1 MQKDYLNN
9 KINLNLIFNT
19 KQEENFEKIFSL
31 VFQRYDNLE
40 EEEEF
45 EDRIYFYE
53 NLLLYKPENLFY
65 KDKLEKKIKEQKEEL
80 YKVKEREESINNL
93 KKQLINNNDIIN
105 SINSDKKENQIIIIN
120 NGNKEEL
127 SSLNNDKKM
136 KINEKIKDRKGESH
150 IVTKTWIRGPYKKK
164 THAII
169 KAKVDDKCFPFTTGK
184 GLINTFYDNSSK
196 SDKYNDFQSIKEDSY
211 LKLANNTFIINRY
224 AKDSE
229 GKIKKTKKQRKF
241 KSDDIRKK
249 IKSNCHKIIKNIINE
264 NLKKAGSEEF
274 FGFLPQSFLG
284 NVSKIFNKKYMNSTY
299 EDLLSI
305 DFSKNQKTGNL
316 EIDQKNYNKNIN
328 VLNYLEKNPEIS
340 KISGFNKIKKMK
352 YKDILNSYF
361 LSKEFENTIDMLK
374 NKKET
379 TEYITEYIFL
389 AKDYINFFSN

>member
-9 KINLNLIFNT
+9 KINLSLIFNT

-31 VFQRYDNLE
+31 VFQRQDNLE

-93 KKQLINNNDIIN
+93 KKQLIYNNDIIN

-150 IVTKTWIRGPYKKK
+150 IVTKTWIRGPHKKK

-184 GLINTFYDNSSK
+184 GLINTFYDDSSK
-196 SDKYNDFQSIKEDSY
+196 SDKYNDIQSIKEDSY

-229 GKIKKTKKQRKF
+229 GKIKKSKKQRKF

-340 KISGFNKIKKMK
+340 KISGFYKIKKMK

-374 NKKET
+374 NKNET
-379 TEYITEYIFL
+379 SEYIIEYIFL
-389 AKDYINFFSN
+389 AKKYINFFSN

>member
-9 KINLNLIFNT
+9 KINLSLIFNT

-120 NGNKEEL
+120 NGNKEEF

-184 GLINTFYDNSSK
+184 GLINTFYDDSSK
-196 SDKYNDFQSIKEDSY
+196 SDKYNDIQSIKEDSY

-229 GKIKKTKKQRKF
+229 GKIKKSKKQRKF

-305 DFSKNQKTGNL
+305 DFKKKKKTGNL

-340 KISGFNKIKKMK
+340 KISGFYKIKKMK

-374 NKKET
+374 NKNET
-379 TEYITEYIFL
+379 SEYIIEYIFL
-389 AKDYINFFSN
+389 AKKYINFFSN

>member
-9 KINLNLIFNT
+9 KINLSLIFNT

-184 GLINTFYDNSSK
+184 GLINTFYDDSSK
-196 SDKYNDFQSIKEDSY
+196 SDKYNGIQSIKEDSY

-374 NKKET
+374 NKNET
-379 TEYITEYIFL
+379 SEYIIEYIFL
-389 AKDYINFFSN
+389 AKKYINFFSN

>member
-9 KINLNLIFNT
+9 KINLSLIFNT

-184 GLINTFYDNSSK
+184 GLINTFYDDSSK
-196 SDKYNDFQSIKEDSY
+196 SDKYNDIQSIKEDSY

-374 NKKET
+374 NKNET
-379 TEYITEYIFL
+379 SEYIIEYIFL
-389 AKDYINFFSN
+389 AKKYINFFSN

>member
-9 KINLNLIFNT
+9 KINKNLIFNT

-65 KDKLEKKIKEQKEEL
+65 KDKLEKKINEQKEEL

-184 GLINTFYDNSSK
+184 GLINTFYDDSSK
-196 SDKYNDFQSIKEDSY
+196 SDKYNDIQSIKEDSY

-374 NKKET
+374 NKNET
-379 TEYITEYIFL
+379 SEYIIEYIFL
-389 AKDYINFFSN
+389 AKKYINFFSN

>member
-9 KINLNLIFNT
+9 KINLSLIFNT

-229 GKIKKTKKQRKF
+229 GKIKKSKKQRKF

-374 NKKET
+374 NKNET
-379 TEYITEYIFL
+379 SEYIIEYIFL
-389 AKDYINFFSN
+389 AKKYINFFSN

>member
-9 KINLNLIFNT
+9 KINLSLIFNT

-184 GLINTFYDNSSK
+184 GLINTFYDDSSK
-196 SDKYNDFQSIKEDSY
+196 SDKYNDIQSIKDDSY

-229 GKIKKTKKQRKF
+229 GKIKKSKKQRKF

-374 NKKET
+374 NKNET
-379 TEYITEYIFL
+379 SEYIIEYIFL
-389 AKDYINFFSN
+389 AKKYINFFSN

>member
-93 KKQLINNNDIIN
+93 KKQLINNNDILN

-150 IVTKTWIRGPYKKK
+150 TVTKTWIRGPYKKK

-184 GLINTFYDNSSK
+184 GLINTFYDDSSK
-196 SDKYNDFQSIKEDSY
+196 SDKYNDIQSIKEDSY

-229 GKIKKTKKQRKF
+229 GKIKKSKKQRKF

-374 NKKET
+374 NKNET
-379 TEYITEYIFL
+379 SEYIIEYIFL
-389 AKDYINFFSN
+389 AKKYINFFSN

>member
-9 KINLNLIFNT
+9 KKNSSLIFNT
-19 KQEENFEKIFSL
+19 KPEENFEKIFSL

-65 KDKLEKKIKEQKEEL
+65 KDKLEKNIKEQKEEL

-93 KKQLINNNDIIN
+93 KKQLINNNDLIN

-184 GLINTFYDNSSK
+184 GLINTFYDDSSK
-196 SDKYNDFQSIKEDSY
+196 SDKYNDIQSIKEDSY

-229 GKIKKTKKQRKF
+229 GKIKKSKKQRKF

-340 KISGFNKIKKMK
+340 KISGFYKIKKMK

-374 NKKET
+374 NKNET
-379 TEYITEYIFL
+379 SEYIIEYIFL
-389 AKDYINFFSN
+389 AKKYINFFSN

>member
-9 KINLNLIFNT
+9 KINLSLIFNT

-93 KKQLINNNDIIN
+93 KKQLINNNDLIN

-184 GLINTFYDNSSK
+184 GLINTFYDDSSK
-196 SDKYNDFQSIKEDSY
+196 SDKYNDIQSIKEDSY

-229 GKIKKTKKQRKF
+229 GKIKKSKKQRKF

-316 EIDQKNYNKNIN
+316 QIDQKNYNKNIN

-340 KISGFNKIKKMK
+340 KISGFYKIKKMK

-374 NKKET
+374 NKNET
-379 TEYITEYIFL
+379 SEYIIEYIFL
-389 AKDYINFFSN
+389 AKKYINFFSN

>member
-9 KINLNLIFNT
+9 KINLSLIFNT

-184 GLINTFYDNSSK
+184 GLINTFYDDSSK
-196 SDKYNDFQSIKEDSY
+196 SDKYNDIQSIKEDSY

-229 GKIKKTKKQRKF
+229 GKIKKSKKQRKF

>member
-9 KINLNLIFNT
+9 KINLSLIVNT

-184 GLINTFYDNSSK
+184 GLINTFYDDSSK
-196 SDKYNDFQSIKEDSY
+196 SDKYNDIQSIKEDSY

-340 KISGFNKIKKMK
+340 KISGFYKIKKMK

-374 NKKET
+374 NKNET
-379 TEYITEYIFL
+379 SEYIIEYIFL
-389 AKDYINFFSN
+389 AKKYINFFSN

>member
-9 KINLNLIFNT
+9 KINLSLIFNT

-53 NLLLYKPENLFY
+53 NLLLYKPENLFC

-93 KKQLINNNDIIN
+93 KKQLINNNDLIN

-184 GLINTFYDNSSK
+184 GLINTFYDDSSK
-196 SDKYNDFQSIKEDSY
+196 SDKYNDIQSIKEDSY

-229 GKIKKTKKQRKF
+229 GKIKKSKKQRKF

-340 KISGFNKIKKMK
+340 KISGFYKIKKMK

-374 NKKET
+374 NKNET
-379 TEYITEYIFL
+379 SEYIIEYIFL
-389 AKDYINFFSN
+389 AKKYINFFSN

>member
-9 KINLNLIFNT
+9 KINLSLIFNT

-184 GLINTFYDNSSK
+184 GLINTFYDDSSK
-196 SDKYNDFQSIKEDSY
+196 SGKYNDIQSVKEDSY
-211 LKLANNTFIINRY
+211 FKSSNNTFIINRY

-264 NLKKAGSEEF
+264 NLKNAGSEEL

-284 NVSKIFNKKYMNSTY
+284 NVSKIFNKRYMNSTY

-305 DFSKNQKTGNL
+305 DFSKNEKSFNL
-316 EIDQKNYNKNIN
+316 EIDKKNYNKNVN

-340 KISGFNKIKKMK
+340 KISGFYRIKNMK

-361 LSKEFENTIDMLK
+361 LSNEFENTIDMLK
-374 NKKET
+374 NKNET
-379 TEYITEYIFL
+379 PEYINEYIFL
-389 AKDYINFFSN
+389 AKKYINYFSN